1 MKKLLT
7 ILCFLGVIALAFQLI
22 VQFFIVHQDIKYSIA
37 TKDNAYLIDEKLD
50 IDGKKNLYSFK
61 VVDKN
66 EKTYYFSFLNDYNRR
81 ERVIEDIKFF
91 DEGDLQ
97 CIYPIYRNK
106 KTSDVY
112 CNYEGTQVSYSY
124 LKQLGDSSINKIVKT
139 LKSKKYDAVSWKK
152 ETVPKEISASYKFY
166 LKNVPKDTFFTVW
179 FYKGFYILK
188 NGKLAKKE
196 FLNGDQYE
204 NNLSLL
210 TGNYYVSINTDM
222 NSGSDYTAFYLYDVV
237 NGGKGRLDLDE
248 HISSNM
254 YINGEYDGKFY
265 YTDLSSKKQF
275 MINPDQ
281 ESVTEVGNVKDGF
294 KTVQANKLV
303 EVSAKDYLKHKNIWT
318 NDVSNNVL
326 KKKYGAKEV
335 KRDKDRYYF
344 LTEEGALYKVFRN
357 DIEHPILL
365 CTFDEVSEWKVKDSN
380 VMVVY
385 GDTMYYYNDVVG
397 LLPIVVSGELKY
409 NYKNICDFVVKQ

>member
-1 MKKLLT
+1 
-7 ILCFLGVIALAFQLI
+7 
-22 VQFFIVHQDIKYSIA
+22 
-37 TKDNAYLIDEKLD
+37 
-50 IDGKKNLYSFK
+50 
-61 VVDKN
+61 
-66 EKTYYFSFLNDYNRR
+66 
-81 ERVIEDIKFF
+81 
-91 DEGDLQ
+91 
-97 CIYPIYRNK
+97 
-106 KTSDVY
+106 
-112 CNYEGTQVSYSY
+112 
-124 LKQLGDSSINKIVKT
+124 
-139 LKSKKYDAVSWKK
+139 
-152 ETVPKEISASYKFY
+152 
-166 LKNVPKDTFFTVW
+166 
-179 FYKGFYILK
+179 
-188 NGKLAKKE
+188 
-196 FLNGDQYE
+196 
-204 NNLSLL
+204 
-210 TGNYYVSINTDM
+210 M

-326 KKKYGAKEV
+326 KKMYGAKEV

-380 VMVVY
+380 VMVVS